1 VLGFPLIENPAMA
14 DPATSAKSLI
24 AGHLPSY
31 LVRQVGGIRL
41 DRSDDFAFS
50 SDLVTFRAT
59 FRVDGGLPQTSHVKT
74 FIGNAA

>member
-31 LVRQVGGIRL
+31 MVRQVGGIRL
-41 DRSDDFAFS
+41 ERSDDYAFAN
-50 SDLVTFRAT
+50 DLISFKAV
-59 FRVDGGLPQTSHVKT
+59 FRVDGGLPQQSHIKY
-74 FIGNAA
+74 FIGNAS